1 MPERLKPTPR
11 RTPSST
17 STLAYMLPARPEGL
31 ACELGPRLFVALAAT
46 LGGLVDAGG
55 YRRTG

>member
-31 ACELGPRLFVALAAT
+31 DCEFTRLFVALAAT